1 MQTILSLLS
10 AEQKQ
15 RALKQ
20 YSIPVRDASGTVVS
34 FRCFDGG
41 DFWYEVF
48 KDKTGNYEKN
58 SLTISD
64 VLQLAGLPVTF
75 DDMWNIIITPEIELY
90 YMEISDIMDMNDTG
104 QLRSWRNIRGLLNNG
119 TTGTGKRVV

>member
-1 MQTILSLLS
+1 MQTILALLS
-10 AEQKQ
+10 TEQKQ

-58 SLTISD
+58 TLTIPEI
-64 VLQLAGLPVTF
+64 LQLIGLPVTF
-75 DDMWNIIITPEIELY
+75 DGNWNIQITPEVEPY
-90 YMEISDIMDMNDTG
+90 YYEIWEIMDLNDTG
-104 QLRSWRNIRGLLNNG
+104 KLRSWRAIRGLLG
-119 TTGTGKRVV
+119 F